1 MHEEKK
7 FQKYPNSFFSKNDQL
22 FNKKHCFSGKDVGG
36 KQQTPLNTF
45 SNKLKEILWLMLV
58 EFKDIP
64 TYKIKDLFMAN
75 NTKKGNNMKNLR
87 IVISHHN
94 SKKSIIIWIHF
105 KL

>member
-1 MHEEKK
+1 MERCGE
-7 FQKYPNSFFSKNDQL
+7 
-22 FNKKHCFSGKDVGG
+22 

-45 SNKLKEILWLMLV
+45 SNKLKAFLWLMLV

-64 TYKIKDLFMAN
+64 TYKIKDLFMEN
-75 NTKKGNNMKNLR
+75 NAKKGNNMKNLR

-94 SKKSIIIWIHF
+94 SKKSIIIWNHF